1 MTITPVIYT
10 SPTWG
15 VHDQRWVGALEAG
28 GFTVRVLAADP
39 NLRREVENAEPLE
52 APVLAGPLTS
62 VTSQLVG
69 LKRRVV
75 GLSWGFDLQ
84 PDHSASAKTGE
95 LAWLPQLDALI
106 VDSPS
111 TRQEAL
117 AVGLS
122 ADRIHLI
129 PWGIELDKFTP
140 TGARTDFGFP
150 PGSRVLLSLR
160 THDDLYR
167 TADVVEAF
175 AQASQRDPKLV
186 LVMGGSGPLT
196 ANHRERIDALGLSQ
210 RVAFIGQVDEADIAP
225 LLRAADLY
233 VTASETDGTSVTL
246 LQAMAC
252 RTPVIASQTAGN
264 AWWIADGETGRTFPV
279 GDVPALAALM
289 VDDLQHAA
297 DLDQAARLVHERAD
311 WNKNRMALT
320 SIMLGS
326 VTDAS

>member
-1 MTITPVIYT
+1 MSGRPVIYA
-10 SPTWG
+10 SSGWG
-15 VHDQRWVGALEAG
+15 VHDRRWTDALKSC
-28 GFTVRVLAADP
+28 GFTVHVVPAGP
-39 NLRREVENAEPLE
+39 NLRGDVENAVTPD
-52 APVLAGPLTS
+52 APVLAGPLTT
-62 VTSQLVG
+62 VTSQLVD

-84 PDHSASAKTGE
+84 PGHSASAKIGE

-111 TRQEAL
+111 TQREAL
-117 AVGLS
+117 AHGL
-122 ADRIHLI
+122 ADEQIHLI
-129 PWGIELDKFTP
+129 PWGIELDRFTP
-140 TGARTDFGFP
+140 SGPRTHFGFP

-160 THDDLYR
+160 RHDHLYR

-175 AQASQRDPKLV
+175 GQASKEDPELV
-186 LVMGGSGPLT
+186 LVMGGTGPLT
-196 ANHRERIDALGLSQ
+196 SDHRERIDALGLSH
-210 RVAFIGQVDEADIAP
+210 RVAFIGQVDEQDIAP

-252 RTPVIASQTAGN
+252 RTPVAASQTAGN
-264 AWWIADGETGRTFPV
+264 EWWIADGRTGRTFPV

-289 VDDLQHAA
+289 VDDRQHAA
-297 DLDQAARLVHERAD
+297 ELDQAARLVHERAD

-320 SIMLGS
+320 SIMLG
-326 VTDAS
+326 